1 MSQSVRVGIF
11 MAICLAILAALIIKV
26 EDLQLIGPT
35 GKRVDAVF
43 DQVAGLDDKA
53 PVRVAGVRVGRVD
66 GIHLDGHR
74 ARVTLLLESKVD
86 LAVGA
91 TARIATTSL
100 LGDKYVE
107 LDPGPAG
114 GKPLP
119 EGTVLQGTTPISFD
133 QAMAKL
139 NDLAGSIQQVTGSL
153 AGGEGG
159 ENGIPALMASLKQTS
174 DTIRQLV
181 EMNQQQV
188 SATINNFQEFSGT
201 LARELPKLTAQ
212 LHDVLA
218 QVDNV
223 LTENRSNLRA
233 SMQNIRDISASL
245 HTSVEN
251 LNAITTKMASGE
263 GTIGK
268 LINSDEAHDELVST
282 LDSIKG
288 GVDDLS
294 QTFRKINQIHI
305 DLGAETYYL
314 NDPKDYRSS
323 FRVNIR
329 PNEDR
334 FYRIGFVDDPSGRTT
349 TKTEVIT
356 TTPPDGTSSTTTVQ
370 TVKTRDE
377 RTIDA
382 QFGFNLGHAS
392 LRGGLFQSHGGAGID
407 YAFPDQRLAF
417 SLEAFDFNRQGD
429 LQPRVRLFGRWTFHP
444 HLYVIGGMDDILEA
458 DHKSVFFGAGVTWS
472 DDDLKYLLGSVPR
485 P

>member
-1 MSQSVRVGIF
+1 
-11 MAICLAILAALIIKV
+11 
-26 EDLQLIGPT
+26 
-35 GKRVDAVF
+35 
-43 DQVAGLDDKA
+43 
-53 PVRVAGVRVGRVD
+53 
-66 GIHLDGHR
+66 
-74 ARVTLLLESKVD
+74 
-86 LAVGA
+86 
-91 TARIATTSL
+91 
-100 LGDKYVE
+100 
-107 LDPGPAG
+107 
-114 GKPLP
+114 
-119 EGTVLQGTTPISFD
+119 
-133 QAMAKL
+133 MAKL

-153 AGGEGG
+153 VGGEGG
-159 ENGIPALMASLKQTS
+159 ETGIPDLMASLKQTS

-188 SATINNFQEFSGT
+188 SATVANFRDFSGT
-201 LARELPKLTAQ
+201 LAQDLPKLSAQ
-212 LHDVLA
+212 LQDVLA

-223 LTENRSNLRA
+223 LTENRANLRA

-245 HTSVEN
+245 HTSVDN

-288 GVDDLS
+288 GVDNLGEA
-294 QTFRKINQIHI
+294 FKKINQIHI

-314 NDPKDYRSS
+314 SDPQDYRSS

-334 FYRIGFVDDPSGRTT
+334 FYRIGFVDDPSGRTI

-356 TTPPDGTSSTTTVQ
+356 TTPPDGAASTTTVQ

-407 YAFPDQRLAF
+407 YSFLDKRLAF
-417 SLEAFDFNRQGD
+417 SLEAFDFNRQGN
-429 LQPRVRLFGRWTFHP
+429 LQPRLRLFGRWAFHP
-444 HLYVIGGMDDILEA
+444 HLYVIGGVDDILEPNR
-458 DHKSVFFGAGVTWS
+458 KSLFFGGGVTWS
-472 DDDLKYLLGSVPR
+472 DDDLKYLMGSVPKL
-485 P
+485 